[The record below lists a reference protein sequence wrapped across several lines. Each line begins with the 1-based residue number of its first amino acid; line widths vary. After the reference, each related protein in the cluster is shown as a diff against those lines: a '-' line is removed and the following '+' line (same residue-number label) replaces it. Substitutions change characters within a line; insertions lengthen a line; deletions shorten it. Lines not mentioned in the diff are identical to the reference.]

1 MFRSFVA
8 LIVLSLVGCGQQ
20 SASPKAPTV
29 DHSSHQEHATPPG
42 DHAGHQGMAG
52 MTGMAAPANFVVDSG
67 GDDLKPGESTTLK
80 FHLERSGKTLRE
92 FELLHERVM
101 HFIVVR
107 DALDEFQ
114 HLHPQV
120 DDEGMATVEVTIPT
134 AGKYWL
140 FVDCQAK
147 GEAQQTV
154 RYEMRVAGNPPT
166 AIELKANVPVVVT
179 EAETKTEVSVQR
191 GEGEWLVTFAHR
203 DLAGKSLTDLEPY
216 LGAMGHLVVIGAG
229 TGEYVHAHAET
240 QPAPDGRVKF
250 AAHIAQ
256 PGIYKAWGQFQRNG
270 RVFTVPA
277 VLEVD

>member
-1 MFRSFVA
+1 MFRSSVA

-20 SASPKAPTV
+20 SASPKAPSV

-52 MTGMAAPANFVVDSG
+52 MTGLGAPAKFVVDSG
-67 GDDLKPGESTTLK
+67 GDDPKPGESTTLT
-80 FHLERSGKTLRE
+80 FHLERDGKTLRE
-92 FELLHERVM
+92 FVLLHERVM

-114 HLHPQV
+114 HLHPTV
-120 DDEGMATVEVTIPT
+120 ADDGLAKVEIAFPT
-134 AGKYWL
+134 PGKYWL

-147 GEAQQTV
+147 GEGQQTV
-154 RYEMRVAGNPPT
+154 RHEMRVAGVSP
-166 AIELKANVPVVVT
+166 AAAELKANVPVVVT

-240 QPAPDGRVKF
+240 QSAPDGRVKF